1 MVVVGA
7 TVVVVVVVSS
17 HPINP
22 PPRMPPHLLVV
33 AEAVVVVVAD
43 VVLFPPNRPAMAS
56 GIHLY
61 QSHLAV
67 MELHSAHSI
76 YRYMREELPTSGTLP
91 MTT

>member
-7 TVVVVVVVSS
+7 TVVVVVVSS

-22 PPRMPPHLLVV
+22 APRMPPHLVVV
-33 AEAVVVVVAD
+33 AEVMVVAETKVVVVV
-43 VVLFPPNRPAMAS
+43 LSPPNRPAMAS

-67 MELHSAHSI
+67 MELH
-76 YRYMREELPTSGTLP
+76 TLYINI
-91 MTT
+91 

>member
-1 MVVVGA
+1 MVVMVVVVVMA
-7 TVVVVVVVSS
+7 EVVVVVVLS
-17 HPINP
+17 
-22 PPRMPPHLLVV
+22 
-33 AEAVVVVVAD
+33 
-43 VVLFPPNRPAMAS
+43 PPNRPAMAS